1 MNNLDASEWL
11 DLWAIKLD
19 EFDVQHRPR
28 TTIKAQTLADF
39 IVEFTI
45 GKDEEEKLMA
55 WMIWTNSSSN
65 QRVERARVVLRS
77 PKGDTIECVV
87 HFQFSTTNNEVE
99 YEAVLSSL
107 DLAKVTGVE
116 AAVIHSDS
124 QVVVG
129 HINGDYEAK
138 GE

>member
-1 MNNLDASEWL
+1 
-11 DLWAIKLD
+11 
-19 EFDVQHRPR
+19 
-28 TTIKAQTLADF
+28 
-39 IVEFTI
+39 
-45 GKDEEEKLMA
+45 MA